1 MINVNDDDSF
11 FETTA
16 VEVFFVTPSRNMDI
30 WVYCATLHG
39 HSFSAFFFPF
49 RLYIALTL
57 RHIFVSPDIKRCFKE
72 KHYNFSYFFTLCN
85 SNGIKMKI
93 IKLDKTISFEL

>member
-1 MINVNDDDSF
+1 MMINVNDDDSF

-16 VEVFFVTPSRNMDI
+16 VEVFVSPQVEI
-30 WVYCATLHG
+30 WASGSTVLHCMAIL
-39 HSFSAFFFPF
+39 FQPFFPF

-85 SNGIKMKI
+85 SKGIKMKI